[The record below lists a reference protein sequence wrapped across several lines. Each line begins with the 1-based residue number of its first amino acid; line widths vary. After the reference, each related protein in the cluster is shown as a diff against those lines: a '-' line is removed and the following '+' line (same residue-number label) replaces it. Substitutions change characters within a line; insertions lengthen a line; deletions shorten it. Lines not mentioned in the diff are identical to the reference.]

1 MSGTRFQLEVNPQ
14 LPERLARLDELA
26 NNLWYSWDRPTRTLF
41 ARLGSKLWGAVG
53 HSPKAFLK
61 RVDQHRLDEAVTDA
75 AFLGT
80 MARVLSAYD
89 NYLTAP
95 SREHGPHMQDGEL
108 IAYFCAEFGFH
119 ESLPI
124 YSGGLGILAGDHC
137 KTASDLKLPFVG
149 VGLLYRQGYFLQ
161 TIDGDGRQHAT
172 YNDTEF
178 DDLPIKPVLRADGSE
193 LHVKV
198 RMLGRDVEVKVWKAV
213 VGRID
218 LYLLDTDLEQNTPHD
233 RDIAHQLYGGD
244 RTTRIEQEIILGMG
258 GVKALAE
265 IGLKPTVWHINE
277 GHAAFLILERMRQ
290 LVQAG
295 MDMPSALEA
304 VACNIVFTTHTA
316 VPAGHDHFAEDMI
329 RRYFEGCCTD
339 MGCDVATLMAL
350 GQVHGRGDF
359 NMTALAIRGSRHH
372 NGVSEVHGEVSS
384 QICADLWP
392 QIDPSENPIG
402 HVTNGV
408 HVPTFL
414 SDMWHETFDRILGPG
429 WSQRL
434 TDAQVWQQIHQIPDH
449 MYWSVRQ
456 LLKSQMLHLVRHRIT
471 QQHMRSHGSEAH
483 IDRLM
488 KLADPENPNILTI
501 GFARRFATYKRAT
514 MLFQNL
520 AWLKQIV
527 SDPQRPV
534 VFIFAGKAHP
544 ADEPGQALIRR
555 IAEVANMPEFM
566 GHILLVE
573 GYDLRLARR
582 LVSGVDV
589 WLNNPVYPLE
599 ASGTSGMKAAI
610 NGVLNLSVLD
620 GWWAEGY
627 QTGREHENGWAI
639 KPTSSAYDHGVDES
653 RRDYEEARTL
663 YELLQDKIAPLY
675 YERGAMGYSQG
686 WVSMSKQSIAS
697 ITPRFNSARMV
708 GEYVSRFYQPA
719 AKQWQRYS
727 EGDFA
732 AARQLADW
740 KTRVRTHW
748 PHVTLRRID
757 DQQRRISF
765 GSSVRFEV
773 AVRLD
778 GLLPT
783 DIVVELLFS
792 RPNSNSHARPP
803 RPYRMEC
810 QGPAGSEGE
819 SLFTLELTPEVC
831 GKIDYRLRAY
841 PHHELLTHPFEMG
854 MMVWL

>member
-1 MSGTRFQLEVNPQ
+1 MSGTPFQLEVNPK
-14 LPERLARLDELA
+14 LPDRLVRLDELA

-41 ARLGSKLWGAVG
+41 ARLGNKLWGAVG

-61 RVDQHRLDEAVTDA
+61 RVDQHRLDEATTDPV
-75 AFLGT
+75 FLGA

-95 SREHGPHMQDGEL
+95 SREHTPHMGEGDL

-137 KTASDLKLPFVG
+137 KTASDLHLPFIG

-172 YNDTEF
+172 YHDTDF
-178 DDLPIKPVLRADGSE
+178 DDLPIKPVLREDGGE
-193 LHVKV
+193 LRVAVPMPGREVTVKI
-198 RMLGRDVEVKVWKAV
+198 WKAV
-213 VGRID
+213 VGRIS
-218 LYLLDTDLEQNTPHD
+218 LYLLDTDIEENSAHD

-258 GVKALAE
+258 GVKALTE

-290 LVQAG
+290 LVHNG
-295 MDMPSALEA
+295 MSMAAALEA
-304 VACNIVFTTHTA
+304 VASNTVFTTHTA
-316 VPAGHDHFAEDMI
+316 VPAGHDHFAEDMM
-329 RRYFEGCCTD
+329 RRYFEECCTD
-339 MGCDVATLMAL
+339 MGCDINELLAL
-350 GQVHGRGDF
+350 GRTPGRNDF
-359 NMTALAIRGSRHH
+359 NMTALAIRGSRHQ
-372 NGVSEVHGEVSS
+372 NGVSAVHGEVSS

-392 QIDPSENPIG
+392 QIDPGENPIG
-402 HVTNGV
+402 HVTNGI

-414 SDMWHETFDRILGPG
+414 SDMWHEAFDRILGPG

-434 TDAQVWQQIHQIPDH
+434 TDAQVWQEIHQIPDH

-456 LLKSQMLHLVRHRIT
+456 SIKAQMLHLVRHRIT

-488 KLADPENPNILTI
+488 RLAEPENPNILTI
-501 GFARRFATYKRAT
+501 GFARRFATYKRAAL
-514 MLFQNL
+514 LFQNL
-520 AWLKQIV
+520 DWLKQIV
-527 SDPQRPV
+527 CDPERPI

-555 IAEVANMPEFM
+555 IAEIANMPEFM

-589 WLNNPVYPLE
+589 WLNNPVFPLE

-627 QTGREHENGWAI
+627 QPGHERENGWAI
-639 KPTSSAYDHGVDES
+639 KPTSSAYDKGVNEA
-653 RRDYEEARTL
+653 RRDQEEVRTL
-663 YELLQDKIAPLY
+663 YELLQDKVAPLY
-675 YERGAMGYSQG
+675 YSRGPMGYSPG
-686 WVSMSKQSIAS
+686 WVAMSKRSIAS
-697 ITPRFNSARMV
+697 VTPRFNSARML
-708 GEYVSRFYQPA
+708 GEYAAKFYQPA
-719 AKQWQRYS
+719 AKQWRRYS
-727 EGDFA
+727 EKDFA
-732 AARQLADW
+732 GARKLADW
-740 KTRVRTHW
+740 KARVRAAW
-748 PHVTLRRID
+748 PAVSMRRVD
-757 DQQRRISF
+757 DVQRRIAF
-765 GSSVRFEV
+765 GGSIRFDV

-778 GLLPT
+778 SLSPS
-783 DIVVELLFS
+783 DVAVELLFS
-792 RPNSNSHARPP
+792 RPNANARSRPP
-803 RPYRMEC
+803 HPYRLEYK
-810 QGPAGSEGE
+810 GTAGDGE
-819 SLFTLELTPEVC
+819 SLFSLELTPDVC
-831 GKIDYRLRAY
+831 GKIEYRLRIY
-841 PHHELLTHPFEMG
+841 PYHELLTHPFEMG

>member
-1 MSGTRFQLEVNPQ
+1 
-14 LPERLARLDELA
+14 
-26 NNLWYSWDRPTRTLF
+26 
-41 ARLGSKLWGAVG
+41 
-53 HSPKAFLK
+53 
-61 RVDQHRLDEAVTDA
+61 
-75 AFLGT
+75 
-80 MARVLSAYD
+80 
-89 NYLTAP
+89 
-95 SREHGPHMQDGEL
+95 
-108 IAYFCAEFGFH
+108 
-119 ESLPI
+119 
-124 YSGGLGILAGDHC
+124 
-137 KTASDLKLPFVG
+137 
-149 VGLLYRQGYFLQ
+149 
-161 TIDGDGRQHAT
+161 
-172 YNDTEF
+172 
-178 DDLPIKPVLRADGSE
+178 
-193 LHVKV
+193 
-198 RMLGRDVEVKVWKAV
+198 
-213 VGRID
+213 
-218 LYLLDTDLEQNTPHD
+218 
-233 RDIAHQLYGGD
+233 
-244 RTTRIEQEIILGMG
+244 
-258 GVKALAE
+258 
-265 IGLKPTVWHINE
+265 
-277 GHAAFLILERMRQ
+277 
-290 LVQAG
+290 
-295 MDMPSALEA
+295 
-304 VACNIVFTTHTA
+304 
-316 VPAGHDHFAEDMI
+316 
-329 RRYFEGCCTD
+329 

-384 QICADLWP
+384 KICADLWP

-434 TDAQVWQQIHQIPDH
+434 TDMQVWQQIHQIPDH

-488 KLADPENPNILTI
+488 RLADPENPNVLTI
-501 GFARRFATYKRAT
+501 GFARRFATYKRASL
-514 MLFQNL
+514 LFQNL

-527 SDPQRPV
+527 SDPERPV

-627 QTGREHENGWAI
+627 QGGRNEENGWAI

-675 YERGAMGYSQG
+675 YNRGAMGYSPG
-686 WVSMSKQSIAS
+686 WVTMSKQSIAS

-708 GEYVSRFYQPA
+708 GEYVSKFYQPA
-719 AKQWQRYS
+719 ARQWQRYS
-727 EGDFA
+727 GDNFA
-732 AARQLADW
+732 AAKRLAEW
-740 KTRVRTHW
+740 KTKVRAHW
-748 PHVTLRRID
+748 PRISLRRVD
-757 DQQRRISF
+757 DMQRRISF
-765 GSSVRFEV
+765 GSSVRFEI
-773 AVRLD
+773 AVQLD
-778 GLLPT
+778 GLEPT
-783 DIVVELLFS
+783 DVAVELLFS
-792 RPNSNSHARPP
+792 RPNANATSRPP
-803 RPYRMEC
+803 RPYRMEYR
-810 QGPAGSEGE
+810 GPGQNGE
-819 SLFTLELTPEVC
+819 SLFSLELTPEVC
-831 GKIDYRLRAY
+831 GKIDYRLRVY
-841 PHHELLTHPFEMG
+841 PYHELLTHPFEMG